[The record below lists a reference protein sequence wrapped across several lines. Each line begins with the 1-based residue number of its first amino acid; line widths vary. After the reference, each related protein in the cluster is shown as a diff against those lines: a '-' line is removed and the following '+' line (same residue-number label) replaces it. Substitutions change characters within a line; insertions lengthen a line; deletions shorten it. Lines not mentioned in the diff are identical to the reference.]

1 MNDDALGVME
11 QQRQQQQQQRRQKQC
26 AAHMEKVDTP
36 PLPGL
41 SFNRKCFRAETLCRA
56 TT

>member
-41 SFNRKCFRAETLCRA
+41 SFSLRRRHTTTLME
-56 TT
+56 